1 MRLCHKAI
9 YLDVVA
15 IGWFLFRCMILQDVC
30 EEEEMAQNRMF
41 IDIQAKILGTGL
53 LKLLEDLWS
62 LV

>member
-1 MRLCHKAI
+1 
-9 YLDVVA
+9 
-15 IGWFLFRCMILQDVC
+15 MILQDVC